1 VDSSFAALEVRPYF
15 SARLG
20 ERNIYRPTDIQ
31 RKVMPELLAGRSVIF
46 RSATGTGK
54 TFAYLIPLLQRL
66 WQNPPPK
73 GNGPALLIL
82 SPTYELCAQIRNEAE
97 FLLAEGKGGSKG
109 DGKSKDDGKSNDEGN
124 GGGNREGPEAS
135 APDGDEAA
143 APDGGPPPFFPRKV
157 SLLTGAGNLS
167 RQIDGLKRDRPL
179 AVVGNP
185 GRILL
190 LSKMGKLKLG
200 NLRSLVFDEGDRL
213 MAEDLR
219 GETLELWE
227 HIARAAKT
235 GRGPKTGEGP
245 GAGEAIAGP
254 QDSDENESGLLCAAC
269 SATLTV
275 KDQDPLFRLMG
286 SGVRIIETAEQEILR
301 ERIQHWAIWSEGRRK
316 IETLRSFLA
325 AVKPKKALVFTGRSW
340 DAAKIVA
347 RLSHLSAAALYGGMD
362 KTRRRDAVAGFRSG
376 KITVLA
382 SSDLA
387 ARGLDIPGITHVIA
401 LDVPH
406 DEEAYIHR
414 AGRTGRAGKR
424 GIMVSIGDGEEMR
437 LLSRLEKRLGL
448 TVYPKELYQ
457 GRLGAP
463 VAEGE

>member
-1 VDSSFAALEVRPYF
+1 MADSSFAALDLRPYF

-20 ERNIYRPTDIQ
+20 DRNIHRPTDIQ
-31 RKVMPELLAGRSVIF
+31 RKVIPELLAGRPVIF

-66 WQNPPPK
+66 WLNPPPK
-73 GNGPALLIL
+73 GSGPALLIL

-97 FLLAEGKGGSKG
+97 FLLAEGRGG
-109 DGKSKDDGKSNDEGN
+109 GKSDGAGEGKN
-124 GGGNREGPEAS
+124 EGEAGGT
-135 APDGDEAA
+135 EAA
-143 APDGGPPPFFPRKV
+143 VPDGGPPPFFPRKV

-167 RQIDGLKRDRPL
+167 RQIDALKRDRPL
-179 AVVGNP
+179 AAVGNP

-227 HIARAAKT
+227 HIARAAKA
-235 GRGPKTGEGP
+235 GRGPKAGDGP
-245 GAGEAIAGP
+245 GAGEGPDAGTAAGP
-254 QDSDENESGLLCAAC
+254 PNLNPNPNESGLLCAAC
-269 SATLTV
+269 SATLAV
-275 KDQDPLFRLMG
+275 KEQDPLFRLMG
-286 SGVRIIETAEQEILR
+286 GGVRIIETAEQEILR

-316 IETLRSFLA
+316 IDTLRSFLA

-347 RLSHLSAAALYGGMD
+347 RLGHLPAAALYGGMD
-362 KTRRRDAVAGFRSG
+362 KNRRRDAVAGFRSG

-401 LDVPH
+401 LDVP
-406 DEEAYIHR
+406 DEESYIHR

-437 LLSRLEKRLGL
+437 LLARLEKRLGL
-448 TVYPKELYQ
+448 TVYPKELYR

-463 VAEGE
+463 VGDGE